1 MKSLLRFAVTTIL
14 PVFCFL
20 LSVAQDSS
28 ISKRDNDRFRS
39 DSSRRWSDTSR
50 PRRNMS
56 LFTDS
61 TKLTTSDYQ
70 LQIEKSYVLLEKID
84 NNSDLGPVVKNIG
97 HRLTDSDSVLAVVK
111 DNITNNSKAL
121 TVRDLEMYRTL
132 LQSVDN
138 DLKDYREKLD
148 SAEAKLGLLK
158 KDMRTLM
165 GDSIIRQMMQDSA
178 LRAQFSV
185 QMREMRSSWRTST
198 RHLRESLA
206 IVEQLQTRTS
216 ANAILTIQLLEKNEN
231 LLSSSTAR
239 IFGKEYNYIWEKP
252 SDSTAGKLQEVFD
265 RAHSSEQK
273 ALRYYFKDSGA
284 NRLLLL
290 LIGFV
295 FFVWIYRNITIVRK
309 RNATGALEEMDFT
322 FVRTNYIISSFVVLF
337 IIAPLFDL
345 RAPAAYIESMQL
357 LLVIV
362 LTIIC
367 WKKWPRKLFVY
378 WAFIVLLFVCFSFMN
393 HMIAPKLLQRTWLMV
408 LNIASIIIGSLFL
421 SQMRQYLHLRGF
433 IRFVIILH
441 NVMNGLA
448 IVCNIFGR
456 FTLAQTL
463 GNTAIFSFTQAIG
476 LAVFSKIC
484 MEAILLQIA
493 TSRIARGR
501 NIRFDYQHV
510 LEGFRRPLLF
520 LIVILWLIVFTT
532 NLNIYSS
539 LLNGVLAFLNHSRS
553 IGNASFSFGSVL
565 LFFFIIWMAHLLQ
578 KYIGYFFGETGE
590 DDDIV
595 NKGKRSRLL
604 ITKLVLLCVGYF
616 LAIAASGLPVDKIT
630 IVLGAL
636 GVGIGLGLQSIVNN
650 FVSGIVL
657 IFDRPIQIGD
667 SVEIGN
673 KAGRV
678 KEINLRSSTLLTP
691 EGAEVIIPNGD
702 MLTQH
707 IVNWTLS
714 NNQQRLEMDLT
725 VNGSTDMEHVATVVK
740 KSILLSKYIY
750 ENREPQVLFTAVNDN
765 GFGLKVFFWSADVY
779 KSDEARSEIL
789 LLLHSKLK
797 EAGLAIG

>member
-1 MKSLLRFAVTTIL
+1 MKSLLRFAVTTTFAL
-14 PVFCFL
+14 LFFL
-20 LSVAQDSS
+20 LAAAQDTSTF
-28 ISKRDNDRFRS
+28 KRDYNRPRF
-39 DSSRRWSDTSR
+39 DSSRRWSDSSR
-50 PRRNMS
+50 PRRNMT
-56 LFTDS
+56 LFADS
-61 TKLTTSDYQ
+61 TQLTTSDYQ

-84 NNSDLGPVVKNIG
+84 NNSDLGPVVKNISK
-97 HRLTDSDSVLAVVK
+97 RLRDSDSVLAVVK
-111 DNITNNSKAL
+111 DNITNNNKAL

-132 LQSVDN
+132 LQYVDT
-138 DLKDYREKLD
+138 DLQGFREKLD

-165 GDSIIRQMMQDSA
+165 TDTIVRQMMQDSA
-178 LRAQFSV
+178 LRKQFSA
-185 QMREMRSSWRTST
+185 QMKEMRNSWRSST

-206 IVEQLQTRTS
+206 VVEQLQTRTS
-216 ANAILTIQLLEKNEN
+216 ANAILTIQLLEKTEN
-231 LLSSSTAR
+231 LLTSSTAR

-252 SDSTAGKLQEVFD
+252 SDSTIGKLQEVFD
-265 RAHSSEQK
+265 RAHSSERK
-273 ALRYYFKDSGA
+273 ALGYYFKDSGSK
-284 NRLLLL
+284 RLLLL
-290 LIGFV
+290 LIGLI
-295 FFVWIYRNITIVRK
+295 FFAWIYRNITVVRK
-309 RNATGALEEMDFT
+309 RNALGVLEEMDFT
-322 FVRTNYIISSFVVLF
+322 FVRTGYIVSSFVVLF

-357 LLVIV
+357 LLVLV

-367 WKKWPRKLFVY
+367 WTKWPRKLFVY
-378 WAFIVLLFVCFSFMN
+378 WACIVLLFVFFSFMN
-393 HMIAPKLLQRTWLMV
+393 HIIAPGLLQRTWLII
-408 LNIASIIIGSLFL
+408 LNIASIVVGSLFL
-421 SQMRQYLHLRGF
+421 NQMRQYLYLRGF

-441 NVMNGLA
+441 NIMNGLA

-493 TSRIARGR
+493 TSRIVRGR
-501 NIRFDYQHV
+501 NVRFNYQHV

-520 LIVILWLIVFTT
+520 LIVVLWLIVFTT

-539 LLNGVLAFLNHSRS
+539 LLNGVMDFLNHPRS
-553 IGNASFSFGSVL
+553 IGNASFSFGSIL

-604 ITKLVLLCVGYF
+604 ITKLVLLCAGYF

-667 SVEIGN
+667 SIEIGN

-725 VNGSTDMEHVATVVK
+725 ISGSTDMEKVATAVK
-740 KSILLSKYIY
+740 KTILLSEYIY
-750 ENREPQVLFTAVNDN
+750 ENREPQVLFTGVNED
-765 GFGLKVFFWSADVY
+765 GFDLKVFFWSADVY

-797 EAGLAIG
+797 ELGLVVK